1 MKEQQ
6 ISDTSETPSTGDKPF
21 LGHKREGG
29 YTSEFKE
36 YYHDFFNDKFVKEI
50 VYPHREKGYFVDCG
64 ATNGVLQSQSLRLEQ
79 DGWRGLCIEP
89 CWAFVDDLK
98 KNRPLAQIE
107 NSAIVP
113 KNYEGQHSFKEQN
126 AQTLS
131 SVILNSKQMNEETYK
146 VNGSSI
152 ISILKKHKAP
162 KVIDFMGIDIEGSFG
177 NDFSIEEEMIKELL
191 NSDYKVEFFSIEHY
205 WPPKLEEIFEDSP
218 YIKLKNPFLDG
229 IWLSDETGLTYT
241 LSPFG
246 HYVCQQFG
254 NEEERDINKLRKIEW
269 ESYYVHIDVVKEN
282 QKLKKYVHP

>member
-1 MKEQQ
+1 MARRIAVDLLKERGAKEVYVHLAYAIGYEQPLQ
-6 ISDTSETPSTGDKPF
+6 ATAIIDGEHEFIKGYDLSPQGIIDFLDLKQPIYERTANFGHFETPSTGDKPF

-152 ISILKKHKAP
+152 ISILKKNKGHQR
-162 KVIDFMGIDIEGSFG
+162 
-177 NDFSIEEEMIKELL
+177 LL
-191 NSDYKVEFFSIEHY
+191 IS
-205 WPPKLEEIFEDSP
+205 W
-218 YIKLKNPFLDG
+218 G
-229 IWLSDETGLTYT
+229 
-241 LSPFG
+241 
-246 HYVCQQFG
+246 
-254 NEEERDINKLRKIEW
+254 
-269 ESYYVHIDVVKEN
+269 
-282 QKLKKYVHP
+282 